1 MIMIPCLG
9 SLEFEIH
16 HASVCIYHVFLIYLH
31 ARFLNHST
39 PRYEGAD
46 FNGPT
51 SIVDCLTHC
60 ASSSASPQKCNAHSG
75 LKASDRKKQRFAPHH
90 GDGSDNCRTRCCVNM
105 PGKEEASLVFR
116 GGRAC
121 QILFGADIVI
131 ANE

>member
-1 MIMIPCLG
+1 MIPCLG
-9 SLEFEIH
+9 ALEFEIH

-31 ARFLNHST
+31 ARFLKQST
-39 PRYEGAD
+39 PRYKGAD

-60 ASSSASPQKCNAHSG
+60 ASSSASPQKCNAHSW
-75 LKASDRKKQRFAPHH
+75 LKASDRNNVSRLIMAMSSPLLRQYA
-90 GDGSDNCRTRCCVNM
+90 GEGGSELSIPR
-105 PGKEEASLVFR
+105 
-116 GGRAC
+116 RAC